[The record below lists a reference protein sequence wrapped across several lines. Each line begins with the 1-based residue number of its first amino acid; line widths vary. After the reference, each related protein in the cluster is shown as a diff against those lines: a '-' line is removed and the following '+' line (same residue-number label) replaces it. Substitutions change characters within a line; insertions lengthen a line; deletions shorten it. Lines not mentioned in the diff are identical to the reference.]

1 MPRMFVVHDRLVL
14 AALERNKVRF
24 ILDRQ
29 WIQLLDTLIDDRS
42 SEVTLSDGTTLF
54 IIGSGIYI
62 KGREEVNDKHLMELE
77 FIKDQETVMAIREAG
92 YVCEEDTNSGGF
104 YVNFLV
110 ASNDGRGSKDLGK
123 GIIIDRNDVV
133 LSVRR

>member
-1 MPRMFVVHDRLVL
+1 MFVVHDRLIL

-29 WIQLLDTLIDDRS
+29 WVQILDTLIDDRS
-42 SEVTLSDGTTLF
+42 SEVTLSDGTVLF
-54 IIGSGIYI
+54 IIGSGIYL
-62 KGREEVNDKHLMELE
+62 KDREEVNDEHLMELE

-92 YVCEEDTNSGGF
+92 YVCEKDRTSGGF

-110 ASNDGRGSKDLGK
+110 ANNDGRGSKDLGK
-123 GIIIDRNDVV
+123 GIIIDRNNVI